1 MQDFSVMQCFE
12 ASDNLNENIPNLL
25 FLDVRFSLL
34 VAANLLEDITIV
46 SIFHYQTI
54 GKVIITKIDIMY
66 YTYHRL
72 LLGSSMK
79 ASLYAITPL

>member
-1 MQDFSVMQCFE
+1 MQDFSVMQCFQ

-25 FLDVRFSLL
+25 FLDVGFSLL

-46 SIFHYQTI
+46 SIFHYETI
-54 GKVIITKIDIMY
+54 GKVIITSIEMY